1 GEWATWL
8 AGMNGAK
15 VQVYVANQN
24 GKVNILAVMVGT
36 TGQVSTQYYLDIPVE
51 ADDVNVD
58 FTVDSSCLKFDSA
71 SSARKHY
78 TRAHRR

>member
-1 GEWATWL
+1 MGNLACWYEWCQSTSL
-8 AGMNGAK
+8 CS
-15 VQVYVANQN
+15 QSN

-58 FTVDSSCLKFDSA
+58 FTVDSSCLKFDST

>member
-1 GEWATWL
+1 
-8 AGMNGAK
+8 
-15 VQVYVANQN
+15 
-24 GKVNILAVMVGT
+24 MVGT

-58 FTVDSSCLKFDSA
+58 FTVDSSCLKFDST